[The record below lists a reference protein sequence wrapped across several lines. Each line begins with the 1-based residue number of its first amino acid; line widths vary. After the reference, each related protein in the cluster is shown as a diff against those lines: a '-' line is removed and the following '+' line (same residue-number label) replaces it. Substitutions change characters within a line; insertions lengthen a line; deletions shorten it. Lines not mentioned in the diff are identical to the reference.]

1 VSASRRPGIPRGE
14 CVPMIP
20 PSPGSAP
27 PAFDDNG
34 SGAGQG
40 TAGYGERE
48 RPVGGALAGEIEVGP
63 PPSWCRVVLGA
74 GQYAV
79 GNADGEL
86 FAVTR
91 RCRHLGA
98 DLANGSV
105 DREGCLVC
113 PWHGARY
120 DVATGR
126 TTRGPQGFA
135 KIPGLDAGYRLMKRV
150 LPVGRGVLV
159 EREGTVFVRSHRAR
173 RRDDDGR
180 VR

>member
-1 VSASRRPGIPRGE
+1 M
-14 CVPMIP
+14 VPL
-20 PSPGSAP
+20 GRVK
-27 PAFDDNG
+27 
-34 SGAGQG
+34 
-40 TAGYGERE
+40 RE
-48 RPVGGALAGEIEVGP
+48 RPVGGAMAQEVEVAAAVELVPG
-63 PPSWCRVVLGA
+63 VVRGA
-74 GQYAV
+74 GRYAV

-126 TTRGPQGFA
+126 MTRGPQGFFA
-135 KIPGLDAGYRLMKRV
+135 KIPGVDLGYRLMTRI
-150 LPVGRGVLV
+150 LPLGRGVLV
-159 EREGTVFVRSHRAR
+159 ERENTIFVRSHRGEPEGR
-173 RRDDDGR
+173 DGR